1 MSDILNRVFS
11 YRYETVRDQNCEYE
25 PGQVWKIRSG
35 LFEGTTL
42 LIVGSEFEQRLG
54 HGIHIS
60 VRGPIVLEG
69 DEMLDGIPHLP
80 FTVEALKASDIEL
93 TGFLSD
99 IPNDWQGM
107 FEDWMNDVETGDAGL
122 FNLPVEEILEE
133 IMQRLSAILL

>member
-11 YRYETVRDQNCEYE
+11 YRYETFHDESCGFE
-25 PGQVWKIRSG
+25 PGQVWKIGSG
-35 LFEGTTL
+35 VFKGTSV
-42 LIVGSEFEQRLG
+42 LIVASEFEPRLG

-93 TGFLSD
+93 TGVLSD
-99 IPNDWQGM
+99 IPDDWQGM
-107 FEDWMNDVETGDAGL
+107 YEDWMKDVSAGDAGL
-122 FNLPVEEILEE
+122 FNLTVEEILEE